1 MVVCAIENRFTVDES
16 GLVIEFGEGG
26 CPWKEHFFDLES
38 KKGLDEPEKQ
48 ILYVIFPD
56 EKGNYRI
63 QGVPKASQS
72 FELRL
77 ALPENW
83 RGVRDKELDL
93 VTGIDGCI
101 FVHASG

>member
-1 MVVCAIENRFTVDES
+1 M
-16 GLVIEFGEGG
+16 
-26 CPWKEHFFDLES
+26 
-38 KKGLDEPEKQ
+38 GLDEPGKQ
-48 ILYVIFPD
+48 ILYSIFPD

-77 ALPENW
+77 ALPEAW
-83 RGVRDKELDL
+83 RGVRDKELDQ

-101 FVHASG
+101 FVHASGFIGGHATRQGALAMGKLALTMNK